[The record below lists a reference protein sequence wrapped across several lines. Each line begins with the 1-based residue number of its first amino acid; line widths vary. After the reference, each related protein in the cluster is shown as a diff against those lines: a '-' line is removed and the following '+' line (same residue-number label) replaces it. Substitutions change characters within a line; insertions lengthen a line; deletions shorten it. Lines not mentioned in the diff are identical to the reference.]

1 MQSARSLPGP
11 MNPAILGND
20 GTMNDLL
27 ESAGTVLDDVVALRR
42 HVHAEPELGL
52 DNPRTQALVLEAL
65 DGLPLE
71 VRTGSGLTSVVADL
85 VGATDGPTVLLRADT
100 DALPMTEDTGL
111 DFRSTI
117 DGRAHACGHD
127 AHTAMLVGA
136 AKVLAARRHELPG
149 RVRFM
154 FQPGEEGFAGAR
166 LMIDEGVLDGVDR
179 AFALHITPNQRVGTA
194 SCRPGPLLAGDTS
207 ITVTIRGR
215 GGHASSPH
223 HATDPIPATAAI
235 ITALQTTVT
244 REVDVFDP
252 AVLTIA
258 HVVAGTTTNVIPET
272 AFFEGTIRCI
282 SERTRARIREAVART
297 IRGVAEAH
305 GCTAEIELVDGYPV
319 TLNDHGEAA
328 RFAEVCRTTLGEKS
342 HRVLPAP
349 AMGGEDFSFV
359 LQQVPGV
366 MAFLGVCPATESD
379 PLSAPSLHSN
389 RMVLDEDGLV
399 HGIALHAAMALD
411 RGRIADGS

>member
-1 MQSARSLPGP
+1 
-11 MNPAILGND
+11 MNPATLGND
-20 GTMNDLL
+20 GNMNDLL
-27 ESAGTVLDDVVALRR
+27 EAAGTVAGDVVALRR
-42 HVHAEPELGL
+42 DLHAEPELGL
-52 DNPRTQALVLEAL
+52 DNPRTQALVLDAL

-71 VRTGSGLTSVVADL
+71 VRTGTGLTSVVADL

-100 DALPMTEDTGL
+100 DALPMTEDTDL
-111 DFRSTI
+111 EFRSTI

-136 AKVLAARRHELPG
+136 ARVLAARRNELQG

-166 LMIDEGVLDGVDR
+166 LMIDEGVLDNVDR
-179 AFALHITPNQRVGTA
+179 AFALHVSPNQRVGTA

-207 ITVTIRGR
+207 ITVTVRGH
-215 GGHASSPH
+215 GGHASTPH
-223 HATDPIPATAAI
+223 LATDPIPATAAI

-305 GCTAEIELVDGYPV
+305 GCTVDIEMVDGYPV
-319 TLNDHGEAA
+319 TLNDVGEAA
-328 RFAEVCRTTLGEKS
+328 RFAEVCRATLGEDG
-342 HRVLPAP
+342 HRLMPAP
-349 AMGGEDFSFV
+349 AMGGEDFSYV
-359 LQQVPGV
+359 LQKVPGV
-366 MAFLGVCPATESD
+366 MAFLGVCPATELN
-379 PLSAPSLHSN
+379 PRSAPSLHSN
-389 RMVLDEDGLV
+389 RMELNEDGLV
-399 HGIALHAAMALD
+399 HGIALHAAMALHT
-411 RGRIADGS
+411 GQIADGS

>member
-1 MQSARSLPGP
+1 V
-11 MNPAILGND
+11 NPATLGND
-20 GTMNDLL
+20 GNMNDLL
-27 ESAGTVLDDVVALRR
+27 EAAGTVAGDVVALRR
-42 HVHAEPELGL
+42 DLHAEPELGL
-52 DNPRTQALVLEAL
+52 DNPRTQALVLDAL

-71 VRTGSGLTSVVADL
+71 VRTGTGLTSVVADL

-100 DALPMTEDTGL
+100 DALPMTEDTDL
-111 DFRSTI
+111 EFRSTI

-136 AKVLAARRHELPG
+136 ARVLAARRNELQG

-166 LMIDEGVLDGVDR
+166 LMIDEGVLDNVDR
-179 AFALHITPNQRVGTA
+179 AFALHVSPNQRVGTA

-207 ITVTIRGR
+207 ITVTVRGH
-215 GGHASSPH
+215 GGHASTPH
-223 HATDPIPATAAI
+223 LATDPIPATAAI

-305 GCTAEIELVDGYPV
+305 GCTVDIEMVDGYPV
-319 TLNDHGEAA
+319 TLNDVGEAA
-328 RFAEVCRTTLGEKS
+328 RFAEVCRATLGEDG
-342 HRVLPAP
+342 HRLMPAP
-349 AMGGEDFSFV
+349 AMGGEDFSYV
-359 LQQVPGV
+359 LQKVPGV
-366 MAFLGVCPATESD
+366 MAFLGVCPATE
-379 PLSAPSLHSN
+379 PNPRSAPSLHSN
-389 RMVLDEDGLV
+389 RMELNEDGLV
-399 HGIALHAAMALD
+399 HGIALHAAMALHT
-411 RGRIADGS
+411 GRIADGS

>member
-1 MQSARSLPGP
+1 V
-11 MNPAILGND
+11 NPATLGNN
-20 GTMNDLL
+20 GNMNDLL
-27 ESAGTVLDDVVALRR
+27 EAAGTVAGDVVALRR
-42 HVHAEPELGL
+42 NLHAEPELGL
-52 DNPRTQALVLEAL
+52 DNPRTQALVLDAL

-71 VRTGSGLTSVVADL
+71 VRTGTGLTSVVADL

-100 DALPMTEDTGL
+100 DALPMTEDTDL
-111 DFRSTI
+111 EFRSTI

-136 AKVLAARRHELPG
+136 ARVLAARRNELQG

-166 LMIDEGVLDGVDR
+166 LMIDEGVLDNVDR
-179 AFALHITPNQRVGTA
+179 AFALHVSPNQRVGTA

-207 ITVTIRGR
+207 ITVTVRGH
-215 GGHASSPH
+215 GGHASTPH
-223 HATDPIPATAAI
+223 LATDPIPATAAI

-305 GCTAEIELVDGYPV
+305 GCTVDIEMVDGYPV
-319 TLNDHGEAA
+319 TLNDVGEAA
-328 RFAEVCRTTLGEKS
+328 RFAEVCRATLGEDG
-342 HRVLPAP
+342 HRLMPAP
-349 AMGGEDFSFV
+349 AMGGEDFSYV
-359 LQQVPGV
+359 LQKVPGV
-366 MAFLGVCPATESD
+366 MAFLGVCPATELN
-379 PLSAPSLHSN
+379 PRSAPSLHSN
-389 RMVLDEDGLV
+389 RMELNEDGLV
-399 HGIALHAAMALD
+399 HGIALHAAMALHT
-411 RGRIADGS
+411 GQIADGS

>member
-1 MQSARSLPGP
+1 
-11 MNPAILGND
+11 MNPATLGND
-20 GTMNDLL
+20 GNMNDLL
-27 ESAGTVLDDVVALRR
+27 EAAGTVAGDVVALRR
-42 HVHAEPELGL
+42 DLHAEPELGL
-52 DNPRTQALVLEAL
+52 ENPRTQALVLDAL

-71 VRTGSGLTSVVADL
+71 VRTGTGLTSVVADL

-100 DALPMTEDTGL
+100 DALPMTEDTDL
-111 DFRSTI
+111 EFRSTI

-136 AKVLAARRHELPG
+136 ARVLAARRNELQG

-166 LMIDEGVLDGVDR
+166 LMIDEGVLDNVDR
-179 AFALHITPNQRVGTA
+179 AFALHVSPNQRVGTA

-207 ITVTIRGR
+207 ITVTVRGH
-215 GGHASSPH
+215 GGHASTPH
-223 HATDPIPATAAI
+223 LATDPIPATAAI

-305 GCTAEIELVDGYPV
+305 GCTVDIEMVDGYPV
-319 TLNDHGEAA
+319 TLNDVGEAA
-328 RFAEVCRTTLGEKS
+328 RFAEVCRATLGEDG
-342 HRVLPAP
+342 HRLMPAP
-349 AMGGEDFSFV
+349 AMGGEDFSYV
-359 LQQVPGV
+359 LQKVPGV
-366 MAFLGVCPATESD
+366 MAFLGVCPATE
-379 PLSAPSLHSN
+379 PNPRSAPSLHSN
-389 RMVLDEDGLV
+389 RMELNEDGLV
-399 HGIALHAAMALD
+399 HGIALHAAMALHT
-411 RGRIADGS
+411 GQIADGS

>member
-1 MQSARSLPGP
+1 
-11 MNPAILGND
+11 MNPATLGNN
-20 GTMNDLL
+20 GNMNDLL
-27 ESAGTVLDDVVALRR
+27 EAAGTVAGDVVALRR
-42 HVHAEPELGL
+42 NLHAEPELGL
-52 DNPRTQALVLEAL
+52 DNPRTQALVLDAL

-71 VRTGSGLTSVVADL
+71 VRTGTGLTSVVADL

-100 DALPMTEDTGL
+100 DALPMTEDTDL
-111 DFRSTI
+111 EFRSTI

-136 AKVLAARRHELPG
+136 AKVLAARRNELQG

-166 LMIDEGVLDGVDR
+166 LMIDEGVLDNVDR
-179 AFALHITPNQRVGTA
+179 AFALHVSPNQRVGTA

-207 ITVTIRGR
+207 ITVTVRGH
-215 GGHASSPH
+215 GGHASTPH
-223 HATDPIPATAAI
+223 LATDPIPATAAI

-282 SERTRARIREAVART
+282 SERTRTRIREAVART

-305 GCTAEIELVDGYPV
+305 GCTVDIEMVDGYPV
-319 TLNDHGEAA
+319 TLNDVGEAA
-328 RFAEVCRTTLGEKS
+328 RFAEVCRATLGEDG
-342 HRVLPAP
+342 HRLMPAP
-349 AMGGEDFSFV
+349 AMGGEDFSYV
-359 LQQVPGV
+359 LQKVPGV
-366 MAFLGVCPATESD
+366 MAFLGVCPATE
-379 PLSAPSLHSN
+379 PNPRSAPSLHSN
-389 RMVLDEDGLV
+389 RMELNEDGLV
-399 HGIALHAAMALD
+399 HGIALHAAMALHT
-411 RGRIADGS
+411 GQIADGI

>member
-1 MQSARSLPGP
+1 
-11 MNPAILGND
+11 MNPATLGNN
-20 GTMNDLL
+20 GNMNDLL
-27 ESAGTVLDDVVALRR
+27 EAAGTVAGDVVALRR
-42 HVHAEPELGL
+42 NLHAEPELGL
-52 DNPRTQALVLEAL
+52 DNPRTQALVLDAL

-71 VRTGSGLTSVVADL
+71 VRTGTGLTSVVADL

-100 DALPMTEDTGL
+100 DALPMTEDTDL
-111 DFRSTI
+111 EFRSTI

-136 AKVLAARRHELPG
+136 ARVLAARRNELQG

-166 LMIDEGVLDGVDR
+166 LMIDEGVLDNVDR
-179 AFALHITPNQRVGTA
+179 AFALHVSPNQRVGTA

-207 ITVTIRGR
+207 ITVTVRGH
-215 GGHASSPH
+215 GGHASTPH
-223 HATDPIPATAAI
+223 LATDPIPATAAI

-305 GCTAEIELVDGYPV
+305 GCTVDIEMVDGYPV
-319 TLNDHGEAA
+319 TLNDVGEAA
-328 RFAEVCRTTLGEKS
+328 RFAEVCRATLGEDG
-342 HRVLPAP
+342 HRLMPAP
-349 AMGGEDFSFV
+349 AMGGEDFSYV
-359 LQQVPGV
+359 LQKVPGV
-366 MAFLGVCPATESD
+366 MAFLGVCPATE
-379 PLSAPSLHSN
+379 PNPRSAPSLHSN
-389 RMVLDEDGLV
+389 RMELNEDGLV
-399 HGIALHAAMALD
+399 HGIALHAAMALHT
-411 RGRIADGS
+411 GQIADGI

>member
-1 MQSARSLPGP
+1 V
-11 MNPAILGND
+11 NPATLGNN
-20 GTMNDLL
+20 GNMNDLL
-27 ESAGTVLDDVVALRR
+27 EAAGTVAGDVVALRR
-42 HVHAEPELGL
+42 NLHAEPELGL
-52 DNPRTQALVLEAL
+52 DNPRTQALVLDAL

-71 VRTGSGLTSVVADL
+71 VRTGTGLTSVVADL

-100 DALPMTEDTGL
+100 DALPMTEDTDL
-111 DFRSTI
+111 EFRSTI

-136 AKVLAARRHELPG
+136 ARVLAARRNELQG

-166 LMIDEGVLDGVDR
+166 LMIDEGVLDNVDR
-179 AFALHITPNQRVGTA
+179 AFALHVSPNQRVGTA

-207 ITVTIRGR
+207 ITVTVRGH
-215 GGHASSPH
+215 GGHASTPH
-223 HATDPIPATAAI
+223 LATDPIPATAAI

-282 SERTRARIREAVART
+282 SERTRTRIREAVART

-305 GCTAEIELVDGYPV
+305 GCTVDIEMVDGYPV
-319 TLNDHGEAA
+319 TLNDVGEAA
-328 RFAEVCRTTLGEKS
+328 RFAEVCRATLGEDG
-342 HRVLPAP
+342 HRLMPAP
-349 AMGGEDFSFV
+349 AMGGEDFSYV
-359 LQQVPGV
+359 LQKVPGV
-366 MAFLGVCPATESD
+366 MAFLGVCPATE
-379 PLSAPSLHSN
+379 PNPRSAPSLHSN
-389 RMVLDEDGLV
+389 RMELNEDGLV
-399 HGIALHAAMALD
+399 HGIALHAAMALHT
-411 RGRIADGS
+411 GQIADGI

>member
-1 MQSARSLPGP
+1 
-11 MNPAILGND
+11 MNPATLGND
-20 GTMNDLL
+20 GNMNDLL
-27 ESAGTVLDDVVALRR
+27 EAAGTVAGEVVALRR
-42 HVHAEPELGL
+42 DLHAEPELGL
-52 DNPRTQALVLEAL
+52 DNPRTQALVLDAL

-71 VRTGSGLTSVVADL
+71 VRTGTGLTSVVADL

-100 DALPMTEDTGL
+100 DALPMTEDTDL
-111 DFRSTI
+111 EFRSTI

-136 AKVLAARRHELPG
+136 ARVLAARRNELQG

-166 LMIDEGVLDGVDR
+166 LMIDEGVLDNVDR
-179 AFALHITPNQRVGTA
+179 AFALHVSPNQRVGTA

-207 ITVTIRGR
+207 ITVTVRGH
-215 GGHASSPH
+215 GGHASTPH
-223 HATDPIPATAAI
+223 LATDPIPATAAI

-305 GCTAEIELVDGYPV
+305 GCTVDIEMVDGYPV
-319 TLNDHGEAA
+319 TLNDVGEAA
-328 RFAEVCRTTLGEKS
+328 RFAEVCRATLGEDG
-342 HRVLPAP
+342 HRLMPAP
-349 AMGGEDFSFV
+349 AMGGEDFSYV
-359 LQQVPGV
+359 LQKVPGV
-366 MAFLGVCPATESD
+366 MAFLGVCPATE
-379 PLSAPSLHSN
+379 PNPRSAPSLHSN
-389 RMVLDEDGLV
+389 RMELNEDGLV
-399 HGIALHAAMALD
+399 HGIALHAAMALHT
-411 RGRIADGS
+411 GQIADGI

>member
-1 MQSARSLPGP
+1 
-11 MNPAILGND
+11 MNPATLGND
-20 GTMNDLL
+20 GNMNDLL
-27 ESAGTVLDDVVALRR
+27 EAAGTVAGDVVALRR
-42 HVHAEPELGL
+42 DLHAEPELGL
-52 DNPRTQALVLEAL
+52 DNPRTQALVLDAL

-71 VRTGSGLTSVVADL
+71 VRTGTGLTSVVADL

-100 DALPMTEDTGL
+100 DALPMTEDTDL
-111 DFRSTI
+111 EFRSTI

-136 AKVLAARRHELPG
+136 ARVLAARRNELQG

-166 LMIDEGVLDGVDR
+166 LMIDEGVLDNVDR
-179 AFALHITPNQRVGTA
+179 AFALHVSPNQRVGTA

-207 ITVTIRGR
+207 ITVTVRGH
-215 GGHASSPH
+215 GGHASTPH
-223 HATDPIPATAAI
+223 LATDPIPATAAI

-305 GCTAEIELVDGYPV
+305 GCTVDIEMVDGYPV
-319 TLNDHGEAA
+319 TLNDVGEAA
-328 RFAEVCRTTLGEKS
+328 RFAEVCRATLGEDG
-342 HRVLPAP
+342 HRLMPAP
-349 AMGGEDFSFV
+349 AMGGEDFSYV
-359 LQQVPGV
+359 LQKVPGV
-366 MAFLGVCPATESD
+366 MAFLGVCPATELN
-379 PLSAPSLHSN
+379 PRSAPSLHSN
-389 RMVLDEDGLV
+389 RMELNEDGLV
-399 HGIALHAAMALD
+399 HGIALHAAMALHT
-411 RGRIADGS
+411 GQIADGI

>member
-1 MQSARSLPGP
+1 
-11 MNPAILGND
+11 MNPATLGND
-20 GTMNDLL
+20 GNMNDLL
-27 ESAGTVLDDVVALRR
+27 EAAGTVAGDVVALRR
-42 HVHAEPELGL
+42 DLHAEPELGL
-52 DNPRTQALVLEAL
+52 DNPRTQALVLDAL

-71 VRTGSGLTSVVADL
+71 VRTGTGLTSVVADL

-100 DALPMTEDTGL
+100 DALPMTEDTDL
-111 DFRSTI
+111 EFRSTI

-136 AKVLAARRHELPG
+136 ARVLAARRNELQG

-166 LMIDEGVLDGVDR
+166 LMIDEGVLDNVDR
-179 AFALHITPNQRVGTA
+179 AFALHVSPNQRVGTA

-207 ITVTIRGR
+207 ITVTVRGH
-215 GGHASSPH
+215 GGHASTPH
-223 HATDPIPATAAI
+223 LATDPIPATAAI

-282 SERTRARIREAVART
+282 SERTRTRIREAVART

-305 GCTAEIELVDGYPV
+305 GCTVDIEMVDGYPV
-319 TLNDHGEAA
+319 TLNDVGEAA
-328 RFAEVCRTTLGEKS
+328 RFAEVCRATLGEDG
-342 HRVLPAP
+342 HRLMPAP
-349 AMGGEDFSFV
+349 AMGGEDFSYV
-359 LQQVPGV
+359 LQKVPGV
-366 MAFLGVCPATESD
+366 MAFLGVCPATE
-379 PLSAPSLHSN
+379 PNPRSAPSLHSN
-389 RMVLDEDGLV
+389 RMELNEDGLV
-399 HGIALHAAMALD
+399 HGIALHAAMALHTEQ
-411 RGRIADGS
+411 IADGS

>member
-1 MQSARSLPGP
+1 
-11 MNPAILGND
+11 MNPATLGND
-20 GTMNDLL
+20 GNMNDLL
-27 ESAGTVLDDVVALRR
+27 EAAGTVAGDVVALRR
-42 HVHAEPELGL
+42 DLHAEPELGL
-52 DNPRTQALVLEAL
+52 DNPRTQALVLDAL

-71 VRTGSGLTSVVADL
+71 VRTGTGLTSVVADL
-85 VGATDGPTVLLRADT
+85 VVATDGPTVLLRADT
-100 DALPMTEDTGL
+100 DALPMTEDTDL
-111 DFRSTI
+111 EFRSTI

-136 AKVLAARRHELPG
+136 ARVLAARRNELQG

-166 LMIDEGVLDGVDR
+166 LMIDEGVLDNVDR
-179 AFALHITPNQRVGTA
+179 AFALHVSPNQRVGTA

-207 ITVTIRGR
+207 ITVTVRGH
-215 GGHASSPH
+215 GGHASTPH
-223 HATDPIPATAAI
+223 LATDPIPATAAI

-282 SERTRARIREAVART
+282 SERTRTRIREAVART

-305 GCTAEIELVDGYPV
+305 GCTVDIEMVDGYPV
-319 TLNDHGEAA
+319 TLNDVGEAA
-328 RFAEVCRTTLGEKS
+328 RFAEVCRATLGEDG
-342 HRVLPAP
+342 HRLMPAP
-349 AMGGEDFSFV
+349 AMGGEDFSYV
-359 LQQVPGV
+359 LQKVPGV
-366 MAFLGVCPATESD
+366 MAFLGVCPATE
-379 PLSAPSLHSN
+379 PNPRSAPSLHSN
-389 RMVLDEDGLV
+389 RMELNEDGLV
-399 HGIALHAAMALD
+399 HGIALHAAMALHT
-411 RGRIADGS
+411 GQIADGS

>member
-1 MQSARSLPGP
+1 
-11 MNPAILGND
+11 
-20 GTMNDLL
+20 MNDLL
-27 ESAGTVLDDVVALRR
+27 EAAGTVAGDVVALRR
-42 HVHAEPELGL
+42 NLHAEPELGL
-52 DNPRTQALVLEAL
+52 DNPRTQALVLDAL

-71 VRTGSGLTSVVADL
+71 VRTGTGLTSVVADL

-100 DALPMTEDTGL
+100 DALPMTEDTDL
-111 DFRSTI
+111 EFRSTI

-136 AKVLAARRHELPG
+136 ARVLAARRNELQG

-166 LMIDEGVLDGVDR
+166 LMIDEGVLDNVDR
-179 AFALHITPNQRVGTA
+179 AFALHVSPNQRVGTA

-207 ITVTIRGR
+207 ITVTVRGH
-215 GGHASSPH
+215 GGHASTPH
-223 HATDPIPATAAI
+223 LATDPIPATAAI

-282 SERTRARIREAVART
+282 SERTRTRIREAVART

-305 GCTAEIELVDGYPV
+305 GCTVDIEMVDGYPV
-319 TLNDHGEAA
+319 TLNDVGEAA
-328 RFAEVCRTTLGEKS
+328 RFAEVCRATLGEDG
-342 HRVLPAP
+342 HRLMPAP
-349 AMGGEDFSFV
+349 AMGGEDFSYV
-359 LQQVPGV
+359 LQKVPGV
-366 MAFLGVCPATESD
+366 MAFLGVCPATE
-379 PLSAPSLHSN
+379 PNPRSAPSLHSN
-389 RMVLDEDGLV
+389 RMELNEDGLV
-399 HGIALHAAMALD
+399 HGIALHAAMALHT
-411 RGRIADGS
+411 GRIADGS

>member
-1 MQSARSLPGP
+1 
-11 MNPAILGND
+11 MNPATLGND
-20 GTMNDLL
+20 GNMNDLL
-27 ESAGTVLDDVVALRR
+27 EAAGTVAGDVVALRR
-42 HVHAEPELGL
+42 DLHAEPELGL
-52 DNPRTQALVLEAL
+52 DNPRTQALVLDAL

-71 VRTGSGLTSVVADL
+71 VRTGTGLTSVVADL

-100 DALPMTEDTGL
+100 DALPMTEDTDL
-111 DFRSTI
+111 EFRSTI

-136 AKVLAARRHELPG
+136 ARVLAARRNELQG

-166 LMIDEGVLDGVDR
+166 LMIDEGVLDNVDR
-179 AFALHITPNQRVGTA
+179 AFALHVSPNQRVGTA

-207 ITVTIRGR
+207 ITVTVRGH
-215 GGHASSPH
+215 GGHASTPH
-223 HATDPIPATAAI
+223 LATDPIPATAAI

-282 SERTRARIREAVART
+282 SERTRTRIREAAART

-305 GCTAEIELVDGYPV
+305 GCTVDIEMVDGYPV
-319 TLNDHGEAA
+319 TLNDVGEAA
-328 RFAEVCRTTLGEKS
+328 RFAEVCRATLGEDG
-342 HRVLPAP
+342 HRLMPAP
-349 AMGGEDFSFV
+349 AMGGEDFSYV
-359 LQQVPGV
+359 LQKVPGV
-366 MAFLGVCPATESD
+366 MAFLGVCPATE
-379 PLSAPSLHSN
+379 PNPRSAPSLHSN
-389 RMVLDEDGLV
+389 RMELNEDGLV
-399 HGIALHAAMALD
+399 HGIALHAAMALHT
-411 RGRIADGS
+411 GQIADGS

>member
-1 MQSARSLPGP
+1 
-11 MNPAILGND
+11 
-20 GTMNDLL
+20 MNDLL
-27 ESAGTVLDDVVALRR
+27 EAAGTVAGDVVALRR
-42 HVHAEPELGL
+42 NLHAEPELGL
-52 DNPRTQALVLEAL
+52 DNPRTQALVLDAL

-71 VRTGSGLTSVVADL
+71 VRTGTGLTSVVADL

-100 DALPMTEDTGL
+100 DALPMTEDTDL
-111 DFRSTI
+111 EFRSTI

-136 AKVLAARRHELPG
+136 ARVLAARRNELQG

-166 LMIDEGVLDGVDR
+166 LMIDEGVLDNVDR
-179 AFALHITPNQRVGTA
+179 AFALHVSPNQRVGTA

-207 ITVTIRGR
+207 ITVTVRGH
-215 GGHASSPH
+215 GGHASTPH
-223 HATDPIPATAAI
+223 LATDPIPATAAI

-305 GCTAEIELVDGYPV
+305 GCTVDIEMVDGYPV
-319 TLNDHGEAA
+319 TLNDVGEAA
-328 RFAEVCRTTLGEKS
+328 RFAEVCRATLGEDG
-342 HRVLPAP
+342 HRLMPAP
-349 AMGGEDFSFV
+349 AMGGEDFSYV
-359 LQQVPGV
+359 LQKVPGV
-366 MAFLGVCPATESD
+366 MAFLGVCPATE
-379 PLSAPSLHSN
+379 PNPRSAPSLHSN
-389 RMVLDEDGLV
+389 RMELNEDGLV
-399 HGIALHAAMALD
+399 HGIALHAAMALHT
-411 RGRIADGS
+411 GQIADGS

>member
-1 MQSARSLPGP
+1 
-11 MNPAILGND
+11 MNPATLGNN
-20 GTMNDLL
+20 GNMNDLL
-27 ESAGTVLDDVVALRR
+27 EAAGTVAGDVVALRR
-42 HVHAEPELGL
+42 NLHAEPELGL
-52 DNPRTQALVLEAL
+52 DNPRTQALVLDAL

-71 VRTGSGLTSVVADL
+71 VRTGTGLTSVVADL

-100 DALPMTEDTGL
+100 DALPMTEDTDL
-111 DFRSTI
+111 EFRSTI

-136 AKVLAARRHELPG
+136 ARVLAARRNELQG

-166 LMIDEGVLDGVDR
+166 LMIDEGVLDNVDR
-179 AFALHITPNQRVGTA
+179 AFALHVSPNQRVGTA

-207 ITVTIRGR
+207 ITVTVRGH
-215 GGHASSPH
+215 GGHASTPH
-223 HATDPIPATAAI
+223 LATDPIPATAAI

-305 GCTAEIELVDGYPV
+305 GCTVDIEMVDGYPV
-319 TLNDHGEAA
+319 TLNDVGEAA
-328 RFAEVCRTTLGEKS
+328 RFAEVCRATLGEDG
-342 HRVLPAP
+342 HRLMPAP
-349 AMGGEDFSFV
+349 AMGGEDFSYV
-359 LQQVPGV
+359 LQKVPGV
-366 MAFLGVCPATESD
+366 MAFLGVCPATELN
-379 PLSAPSLHSN
+379 PRSAPSLHSN
-389 RMVLDEDGLV
+389 RMELNEDGLV
-399 HGIALHAAMALD
+399 HGIALHAAMALHT
-411 RGRIADGS
+411 GQIADGS

>member
-1 MQSARSLPGP
+1 
-11 MNPAILGND
+11 MNPATLGND
-20 GTMNDLL
+20 GNMNDLL
-27 ESAGTVLDDVVALRR
+27 EAAGTVAGDVVALRR
-42 HVHAEPELGL
+42 DLHAEPELGL
-52 DNPRTQALVLEAL
+52 DNPRTQALVLDAL

-71 VRTGSGLTSVVADL
+71 VRTGTGLTSVVADL

-100 DALPMTEDTGL
+100 DALPMTEDTDL
-111 DFRSTI
+111 EFRSTI

-136 AKVLAARRHELPG
+136 ARVLAARRNELQG

-166 LMIDEGVLDGVDR
+166 LMIDEGVLDNVDR
-179 AFALHITPNQRVGTA
+179 AFALHVSPNQRVGTA

-207 ITVTIRGR
+207 ITVTVRGH
-215 GGHASSPH
+215 GGHASTPH
-223 HATDPIPATAAI
+223 LATDPIPATAAI

-272 AFFEGTIRCI
+272 ALFEGTIRCI
-282 SERTRARIREAVART
+282 SERTRTRIREAVART

-305 GCTAEIELVDGYPV
+305 GCTVDIEMVDGYPV
-319 TLNDHGEAA
+319 TLNDVGEAA
-328 RFAEVCRTTLGEKS
+328 RFAEVCRATLGEDG
-342 HRVLPAP
+342 HRLMPAP
-349 AMGGEDFSFV
+349 AMGGEDFSYV
-359 LQQVPGV
+359 LQKVPGV
-366 MAFLGVCPATESD
+366 MAFLGVCPATE
-379 PLSAPSLHSN
+379 PNPRSAPSLHSN
-389 RMVLDEDGLV
+389 RMELNEDGLV
-399 HGIALHAAMALD
+399 HGIALHAAMALHT
-411 RGRIADGS
+411 GQIADGS

>member
-1 MQSARSLPGP
+1 
-11 MNPAILGND
+11 MNPATLGND
-20 GTMNDLL
+20 GNMNDLL
-27 ESAGTVLDDVVALRR
+27 EAAGTVAGDVVALRR
-42 HVHAEPELGL
+42 DLHAEPELGL
-52 DNPRTQALVLEAL
+52 DNPRTQALVLDAL

-71 VRTGSGLTSVVADL
+71 VRTGNGLTSVVADL

-100 DALPMTEDTGL
+100 DALPMTEDTDL
-111 DFRSTI
+111 EFRSTI

-136 AKVLAARRHELPG
+136 ARVLAARRNELQG

-166 LMIDEGVLDGVDR
+166 LLIDEGVLDNVDR
-179 AFALHITPNQRVGTA
+179 AFALHLSPNQRVGTA

-207 ITVTIRGR
+207 VTVTVRGH
-215 GGHASSPH
+215 GGHASTPH
-223 HATDPIPATAAI
+223 LATDPIPATAAI

-258 HVVAGTTTNVIPET
+258 PVVAGTTTNVIPET

-282 SERTRARIREAVART
+282 SERTRTRIREAVART

-305 GCTAEIELVDGYPV
+305 GCTVDIEMVDGYPV
-319 TLNDHGEAA
+319 TLNDVGEAA
-328 RFAEVCRTTLGEKS
+328 RFAEVCRATLGEDG
-342 HRVLPAP
+342 HRLMPAP
-349 AMGGEDFSFV
+349 AMGGEDFSYV
-359 LQQVPGV
+359 LQKVPGV
-366 MAFLGVCPATESD
+366 MAFLGVCPATE
-379 PLSAPSLHSN
+379 PNPRSAPSLHSN
-389 RMVLDEDGLV
+389 RMELNEDGLV
-399 HGIALHAAMALD
+399 HGIALHAAMALHT
-411 RGRIADGS
+411 GQIADGN

>member
-1 MQSARSLPGP
+1 
-11 MNPAILGND
+11 MNPATLGND
-20 GTMNDLL
+20 GNMNDLL
-27 ESAGTVLDDVVALRR
+27 EAAGTVAGDVVALRR
-42 HVHAEPELGL
+42 NLHAEPELGL
-52 DNPRTQALVLEAL
+52 DNPRTQALVLDAL

-71 VRTGSGLTSVVADL
+71 VRTGTGLTSVVADL

-100 DALPMTEDTGL
+100 DALPMTEDTDL
-111 DFRSTI
+111 EFRSTI

-136 AKVLAARRHELPG
+136 ARVLAARRNELQG

-166 LMIDEGVLDGVDR
+166 LMIDEGVLDNVDR
-179 AFALHITPNQRVGTA
+179 AFALHVSPNQRVGTA

-207 ITVTIRGR
+207 ITVTVRGH
-215 GGHASSPH
+215 GGHASTPH
-223 HATDPIPATAAI
+223 LATDPIPATAAI

-305 GCTAEIELVDGYPV
+305 GCTVDIEMVDGYPV
-319 TLNDHGEAA
+319 TLNDVGEAA
-328 RFAEVCRTTLGEKS
+328 RFAEVCRATLGEDG
-342 HRVLPAP
+342 HRLMPAP
-349 AMGGEDFSFV
+349 AMGGEDFSYV
-359 LQQVPGV
+359 LQKVPGV
-366 MAFLGVCPATESD
+366 MAFLGVCPATELN
-379 PLSAPSLHSN
+379 PRSAPSLHSN
-389 RMVLDEDGLV
+389 RMELNEDGLV
-399 HGIALHAAMALD
+399 HGIALHAAMALHT
-411 RGRIADGS
+411 GQIADGS

>member
-1 MQSARSLPGP
+1 
-11 MNPAILGND
+11 MNPATLGND
-20 GTMNDLL
+20 GNMNDLL
-27 ESAGTVLDDVVALRR
+27 EAAGTVAGDVVALRR
-42 HVHAEPELGL
+42 DLHAEPELGL
-52 DNPRTQALVLEAL
+52 ENPRTQALVLDAL

-71 VRTGSGLTSVVADL
+71 VRTGTGLTSVVADL

-100 DALPMTEDTGL
+100 DALPMTEDTDL
-111 DFRSTI
+111 EFRSTI

-136 AKVLAARRHELPG
+136 ARVLAARRNELQG

-166 LMIDEGVLDGVDR
+166 LMIDEGVLDNVDR
-179 AFALHITPNQRVGTA
+179 AFALHVSPNQRVGTA

-207 ITVTIRGR
+207 ITVTVRGH
-215 GGHASSPH
+215 GGHASTPH
-223 HATDPIPATAAI
+223 LATDPIPATAAI

-282 SERTRARIREAVART
+282 SERTRTRIREAVART

-305 GCTAEIELVDGYPV
+305 GCTVDIEMVDGYPV
-319 TLNDHGEAA
+319 TLNDVGEAA
-328 RFAEVCRTTLGEKS
+328 RFAEVCRATLGEDG
-342 HRVLPAP
+342 HRLMPAP
-349 AMGGEDFSFV
+349 AMGGEDFSYV
-359 LQQVPGV
+359 LQKVPGV
-366 MAFLGVCPATESD
+366 MAFLGVCPATELN
-379 PLSAPSLHSN
+379 PRSAPSLHSN
-389 RMVLDEDGLV
+389 RMELNEDGLV
-399 HGIALHAAMALD
+399 HGIALHAAMALHT
-411 RGRIADGS
+411 GQIADGS

>member
-1 MQSARSLPGP
+1 
-11 MNPAILGND
+11 MNPATLGND
-20 GTMNDLL
+20 GNMNDLL
-27 ESAGTVLDDVVALRR
+27 EAAGTVAGDVVALRR
-42 HVHAEPELGL
+42 DLHAEPELGL
-52 DNPRTQALVLEAL
+52 DNPRTQALVLDAL

-71 VRTGSGLTSVVADL
+71 VRTGTGLTSVVADL

-100 DALPMTEDTGL
+100 DALPMTEDTDL
-111 DFRSTI
+111 EFRSTI

-136 AKVLAARRHELPG
+136 ARVLAARRNELQG

-166 LMIDEGVLDGVDR
+166 LMIDEGVLDNVDR
-179 AFALHITPNQRVGTA
+179 AFALHVSPNQRVGTA

-207 ITVTIRGR
+207 ITVTVRGH
-215 GGHASSPH
+215 GGHASTPH
-223 HATDPIPATAAI
+223 LATDPIPATAAI

-305 GCTAEIELVDGYPV
+305 GCTVDIEMVDGYPV
-319 TLNDHGEAA
+319 TMNDPTEAA
-328 RFAEVCRTTLGEKS
+328 RFAEVCTTTLGDDS
-342 HRVLPAP
+342 HRIMPAP
-349 AMGGEDFSFV
+349 AMGGEDFSYV
-359 LQQVPGV
+359 LQKVPGV
-366 MAFLGVCPATESD
+366 MAFLGVCPDDEPD
-379 PLSAPSLHSN
+379 PRKAPSLHSN
-389 RMVLDEDGLV
+389 RMRLNEDGLV
-399 HGIALHAAMALD
+399 HGIALHIGMALH
-411 RGRIADGS
+411 GGSVPDENA

>member
-1 MQSARSLPGP
+1 
-11 MNPAILGND
+11 
-20 GTMNDLL
+20 MNDLL
-27 ESAGTVLDDVVALRR
+27 EAAGTVAGDVVALRR
-42 HVHAEPELGL
+42 DLHAEPELGL
-52 DNPRTQALVLEAL
+52 DNPRTQALVLDAL

-71 VRTGSGLTSVVADL
+71 VRTGTGLTSVVADL

-100 DALPMTEDTGL
+100 DALPMTEDTDL
-111 DFRSTI
+111 EFRSTI

-136 AKVLAARRHELPG
+136 ARVLAARRNELQG

-166 LMIDEGVLDGVDR
+166 LMIDEGVLDNVDR
-179 AFALHITPNQRVGTA
+179 AFALHVSPNQRVGTA

-207 ITVTIRGR
+207 ITVTVRGH
-215 GGHASSPH
+215 GGHASTPH
-223 HATDPIPATAAI
+223 LATDPIPATAAI

-258 HVVAGTTTNVIPET
+258 HVVAGTTSNVIPET
-272 AFFEGTIRCI
+272 ALFEGTIRCI

-305 GCTAEIELVDGYPV
+305 GCTVDIEMVDGYPV
-319 TLNDHGEAA
+319 TLNDVGEAA
-328 RFAEVCRTTLGEKS
+328 RFAEVCRATLGEDG
-342 HRVLPAP
+342 HRLMPAP
-349 AMGGEDFSFV
+349 AMGGEDFSYV
-359 LQQVPGV
+359 LQKVPGV
-366 MAFLGVCPATESD
+366 MAFLGVCPATELN
-379 PLSAPSLHSN
+379 PRSAPSLHSN
-389 RMVLDEDGLV
+389 RMELNEDGLV
-399 HGIALHAAMALD
+399 HGIALHAAMALHT
-411 RGRIADGS
+411 GQIADGS

>member
-1 MQSARSLPGP
+1 V
-11 MNPAILGND
+11 NPATLGND
-20 GTMNDLL
+20 GNMNDLL
-27 ESAGTVLDDVVALRR
+27 EAAGTVAGDVVALRR
-42 HVHAEPELGL
+42 DLHAEPELGL
-52 DNPRTQALVLEAL
+52 DNPRTQALVLDAL

-71 VRTGSGLTSVVADL
+71 VRTGTGLTSVVADL

-100 DALPMTEDTGL
+100 DALPMTEDTDL
-111 DFRSTI
+111 EFRSTI

-136 AKVLAARRHELPG
+136 ARVLAARRNELQG

-166 LMIDEGVLDGVDR
+166 LMIDEGVLDNVDR
-179 AFALHITPNQRVGTA
+179 AFALHVSPNQRVGTA

-207 ITVTIRGR
+207 ITVTVRGH
-215 GGHASSPH
+215 GGHASTPH
-223 HATDPIPATAAI
+223 LATDPIPATAAI

-305 GCTAEIELVDGYPV
+305 GCTVDIEMVDGYPV
-319 TLNDHGEAA
+319 TLNDVGEAA
-328 RFAEVCRTTLGEKS
+328 RFAEVCRATLGEDG
-342 HRVLPAP
+342 HRLMPAP
-349 AMGGEDFSFV
+349 AMGGEDFSYV
-359 LQQVPGV
+359 LQKVPGV
-366 MAFLGVCPATESD
+366 MAFLGVCPATE
-379 PLSAPSLHSN
+379 PNPRSAPSLHSN
-389 RMVLDEDGLV
+389 RMELNEDGLV
-399 HGIALHAAMALD
+399 HGIALHAAMALHT
-411 RGRIADGS
+411 GQIADGS

>member
-1 MQSARSLPGP
+1 
-11 MNPAILGND
+11 MNPATLGND
-20 GTMNDLL
+20 GNMNDLL
-27 ESAGTVLDDVVALRR
+27 EAAGTVAGDVVALRR
-42 HVHAEPELGL
+42 DLHAEPELGL
-52 DNPRTQALVLEAL
+52 ENPRTQALVLDAL

-71 VRTGSGLTSVVADL
+71 VRTGTGLTSVVADL

-100 DALPMTEDTGL
+100 DALPMTEDTDL
-111 DFRSTI
+111 EFRSTI

-136 AKVLAARRHELPG
+136 ARVLAARRNELQG

-166 LMIDEGVLDGVDR
+166 LMIDEGVLDNVDR
-179 AFALHITPNQRVGTA
+179 AFALHVSPNQRVGTA

-207 ITVTIRGR
+207 ITVTVRGH
-215 GGHASSPH
+215 GGHASTPH
-223 HATDPIPATAAI
+223 LATDPIPATAAI

-282 SERTRARIREAVART
+282 SERTRTRIREAVART

-305 GCTAEIELVDGYPV
+305 GCTVDIEMVDGYPV
-319 TLNDHGEAA
+319 TLNDVGEAA
-328 RFAEVCRTTLGEKS
+328 RFAEVCRATLGEDG
-342 HRVLPAP
+342 HRLMPAP
-349 AMGGEDFSFV
+349 AMGGEDFSYV
-359 LQQVPGV
+359 LQKVPGV
-366 MAFLGVCPATESD
+366 MAFLGVCPATE
-379 PLSAPSLHSN
+379 PNPRSAPSLHSN
-389 RMVLDEDGLV
+389 RMELNEDGLV
-399 HGIALHAAMALD
+399 HGIALHAAMALHT
-411 RGRIADGS
+411 GQIADGS

>member
-1 MQSARSLPGP
+1 
-11 MNPAILGND
+11 
-20 GTMNDLL
+20 
-27 ESAGTVLDDVVALRR
+27 
-42 HVHAEPELGL
+42 
-52 DNPRTQALVLEAL
+52 
-65 DGLPLE
+65 
-71 VRTGSGLTSVVADL
+71 VVADL
-85 VGATDGPTVLLRADT
+85 VGDTDGPTVLLRADT
-100 DALPMTEDTGL
+100 DALPMTEDTDL
-111 DFRSTI
+111 EFRSTI

-136 AKVLAARRHELPG
+136 ARVLAARRHELSG

-179 AFALHITPNQRVGTA
+179 AFALHVSPNQRVGTA

-207 ITVTIRGR
+207 ITVTVRGH
-215 GGHASSPH
+215 GGHASAPH
-223 HATDPIPATAAI
+223 QATDPIPATAAI

-282 SERTRARIREAVART
+282 SERTRAHIREAVTRT

-305 GCTAEIELVDGYPV
+305 GCTADIQLVDGYPV
-319 TLNDHGEAA
+319 TLNDDGEAA
-328 RFAEVCRTTLGEKS
+328 RFAEVCRATLGEDG
-342 HRVLPAP
+342 HRLMPAP
-349 AMGGEDFSFV
+349 AMGGEDFSYV
-359 LQQVPGV
+359 LQKVPGV
-366 MAFLGVCPATESD
+366 MAFLGVCPATE
-379 PLSAPSLHSN
+379 PNPRSAPSLHSN
-389 RMVLDEDGLV
+389 RMKLNEDGLV

>member
-1 MQSARSLPGP
+1 MHE
-11 MNPAILGND
+11 
-20 GTMNDLL
+20 LL
-27 ESAGTVLDDVVALRR
+27 EAAGAVLDDVVALRR
-42 HVHAEPELGL
+42 DLHQNPELGL
-52 DNPRTQALVLEAL
+52 DNPRTQAMVLAAL
-65 DGLPLE
+65 DGLP
-71 VRTGSGLTSVVADL
+71 VDIRTGDGLTSVVADL
-85 VGATDGPTVLLRADT
+85 TGTTDGPTVLLRADT
-100 DALPMTEDTGL
+100 DALPMTEDTDL
-111 DFRSTI
+111 EFRSTI

-136 AKVLAARRHELPG
+136 ARVLAARRHELSG

-179 AFALHITPNQRVGTA
+179 AFALHVSPNQRVGTA

-207 ITVTIRGR
+207 ITVTVRGH
-215 GGHASSPH
+215 GGHASAPH
-223 HATDPIPATAAI
+223 QATDPIPATAAI

-282 SERTRARIREAVART
+282 SERTRAHIREAVTRT

-305 GCTAEIELVDGYPV
+305 GCTADIQLVDGYPV
-319 TLNDHGEAA
+319 TLNDDGEAA
-328 RFAEVCRTTLGEKS
+328 RFAEVCRATLGEDG
-342 HRVLPAP
+342 HRLMPAP
-349 AMGGEDFSFV
+349 AMGGEDFSYV
-359 LQQVPGV
+359 LQKVPGV
-366 MAFLGVCPATESD
+366 MAFLGVCPATE
-379 PLSAPSLHSN
+379 PNPRSAPSLHSN
-389 RMVLDEDGLV
+389 RMKLNEDGLV

>member
-1 MQSARSLPGP
+1 
-11 MNPAILGND
+11 MNPATLGND
-20 GTMNDLL
+20 GNMNDLL
-27 ESAGTVLDDVVALRR
+27 EAAGTVAGDVVALRR
-42 HVHAEPELGL
+42 DLHAEPELGL
-52 DNPRTQALVLEAL
+52 DNPRTQALVLDAL

-71 VRTGSGLTSVVADL
+71 VRTGTGLTSVVADL

-100 DALPMTEDTGL
+100 DALPMTEDTDL
-111 DFRSTI
+111 EFRSTI

-136 AKVLAARRHELPG
+136 ARLLAGHRDELEG
-149 RVRFM
+149 DVVFM
-154 FQPGEEGFAGAR
+154 FQPGAEGFAGAR
-166 LMIDEGVLDGVDR
+166 LMIDEGVLDNVDR
-179 AFALHITPNQRVGTA
+179 AFALHVSPNQRVGTA

-207 ITVTIRGR
+207 ITVTVRGH
-215 GGHASSPH
+215 GGHASTPH
-223 HATDPIPATAAI
+223 LATDPIPATAAI

-305 GCTAEIELVDGYPV
+305 GCTVDIEMVDGYPV
-319 TLNDHGEAA
+319 TLNDVGEAA
-328 RFAEVCRTTLGEKS
+328 RFAEVCRATLGEDG
-342 HRVLPAP
+342 HRLMPAP
-349 AMGGEDFSFV
+349 AMGGEDFSYV
-359 LQQVPGV
+359 LQKVPGV
-366 MAFLGVCPATESD
+366 MAFLGVCPATE
-379 PLSAPSLHSN
+379 PNPRSAPSLHSN
-389 RMVLDEDGLV
+389 RMELNEDGLV
-399 HGIALHAAMALD
+399 HGIALHAAMALHT
-411 RGRIADGS
+411 GQIADGS

>member
-1 MQSARSLPGP
+1 
-11 MNPAILGND
+11 MNPATLGND
-20 GTMNDLL
+20 GNMNDLL
-27 ESAGTVLDDVVALRR
+27 EAAGTVAGDVVALRR
-42 HVHAEPELGL
+42 NLHAEPELGL
-52 DNPRTQALVLEAL
+52 DNPRTQALVLDAL

-71 VRTGSGLTSVVADL
+71 VRTGTGLTSVVADL

-100 DALPMTEDTGL
+100 DALPMTEDTDL
-111 DFRSTI
+111 EFRSTI

-136 AKVLAARRHELPG
+136 ARVLAARRNELQG

-166 LMIDEGVLDGVDR
+166 LMIDEGVLDNVDR
-179 AFALHITPNQRVGTA
+179 AFALHVSPNQRVGTA

-207 ITVTIRGR
+207 ITVTVRGH
-215 GGHASSPH
+215 GGHASTPH
-223 HATDPIPATAAI
+223 LATDPIPATAAI

-282 SERTRARIREAVART
+282 SERTRTRIREAVART

-305 GCTAEIELVDGYPV
+305 GCTVDIEMVDGYPV
-319 TLNDHGEAA
+319 TLNDVGEAA
-328 RFAEVCRTTLGEKS
+328 RFAEVCRATLGEDG
-342 HRVLPAP
+342 HRLMPAP
-349 AMGGEDFSFV
+349 AMGGEDFSYV
-359 LQQVPGV
+359 LQKVPGV
-366 MAFLGVCPATESD
+366 MAFLGVCPATE
-379 PLSAPSLHSN
+379 PNPRSAPSLHSN
-389 RMVLDEDGLV
+389 RMELNEDGLV
-399 HGIALHAAMALD
+399 HGIALHAAMALHT
-411 RGRIADGS
+411 GQIADGI